1 MLKGERVIL
10 RGMRRDDLMRL
21 WEFNND
27 PEVEIVG
34 GGDPPLPQSLER
46 LEAEFDEEA
55 KKGGRDG
62 TWFAIEADGHFIGQ
76 CGLYGFDKFKGVAHR
91 CDLGITIG
99 DKDYWGKGY
108 GREAIGLLV
117 DYAFTHWNVQRVGLQ
132 VLATNER
139 ALRAYRACG
148 FTEEGR
154 LRRYAWSNGNYVDTV
169 SMSILREE
177 WQERKIT
184 EQEVQQIVQDAVS
197 NLEKVEADKETGNQG
212 NK

>member
-1 MLKGERVIL
+1 MLKGERVLL
-10 RGMRRDDLMRL
+10 RGVRRDDLMRL

-27 PEVEIVG
+27 PEVEIAG
-34 GGDPPLPQSLER
+34 GGDPPIPQSLER
-46 LEAEFDEEA
+46 LEGEFDENA

-62 TWFAIEADGHFIGQ
+62 TWFAIEADGRLIGQ

-99 DKDYWGKGY
+99 DKEYWGKGY

-139 ALRAYRACG
+139 AIRAYQAVG
-148 FTEEGR
+148 FIHEGK
-154 LRRYAWSNGNYVDTV
+154 LRRHMWSNGNYVDTV
-169 SMSILREE
+169 CMSILQEE
-177 WQERKIT
+177 WQERKNT
-184 EQEVQQIVQDAVS
+184 EQEVQQIVQEAVS
-197 NLEKVEADKETGNQG
+197 NLEKEKEKSDN
-212 NK
+212 